1 MTQDAIFE
9 PVRKCSS
16 AKYFRKKDKFYVPCA
31 PSEPGAMKMTMHE
44 IPEPQLLKPNDVC
57 IDDFLKAIS
66 NIKPTVSAEDLI
78 RQDEFTKE
86 FGSEG

>member
-16 AKYFRKKDKFYVPCA
+16 AKYFRKKDGFYYPCA
-31 PSEPGAMKMTMHE
+31 PSDPGAMKMTMHE
-44 IPEPQLLKPNDVC
+44 IPEPHLLKPNDVC
-57 IDDFLKAIS
+57 VDDFLKAIS
-66 NIKPTVSAEDLI
+66 NIKPTVSEEDLI

>member
-16 AKYFRKKDKFYVPCA
+16 AKYFSKNDKFYVPCTA
-31 PSEPGAMKMTMHE
+31 SDPGAMKMTMHE
-44 IPEPQLLKPNDVC
+44 IPEPELLKPSDVSV
-57 IDDFLKAIS
+57 DDFLKAIS
-66 NIKPTVSAEDLI
+66 NIKPTVSEQDLI
-78 RQDEFTKE
+78 RQDEFTRD